1 MKTFELIEQ
10 DNAIG
15 HNDPRNTK
23 YFVDGKRVT
32 QAEFREIKSRAIGPW
47 PNHTWNSGGIRNFQS
62 FVTVEN

>member
-15 HNDPRNTK
+15 HNNPRNTK

-32 QAEFREIKSRAIGPW
+32 KAELIYFLMDHYGWPVADQNVINAAIYAA
-47 PNHTWNSGGIRNFQS
+47 TK
-62 FVTVEN
+62 V